1 MSFEKRGLFTS
12 VNETEFSNYIK
23 TGYFDEPDSNIKI
36 ALYRVS
42 FSIITMISMISLAY
56 FYKLRNS
63 YIIRQRNF
71 TLTFIGGIAAYINV
85 FLDFLPQFKKVPCSL
100 NVFSEN
106 FINPLVYFIF
116 LSRCIRIILFYH
128 FNIFKV
134 SSFKKIKELDNYDI
148 SVEPNKYLPNMTKK
162 INKIITAV
170 IITPTIISVLS
181 TIFIYN
187 YFIDE
192 LSQECKLSEPI
203 DTLLQFK
210 SNKGR
215 KLYCVFQVFGVL
227 YIIIS
232 SFNAYFLYHIK
243 DSNKYGMKFE
253 CFTVS
258 ILIIIANAISI
269 FLQCVASGG
278 HEFDIVKYRPPRFV
292 LTLFNYTKGG
302 KILYTNVIIY
312 MIFVS
317 ITLPVIQYFKM
328 KTVKNDYFQDPMS
341 SIQYFYKILNNPSL
355 VEELRDI
362 AVKEFSVENVLFWEN
377 YQILQK
383 MVYQYQTEYA
393 RAKEL
398 GDEKMIDQIL
408 SQYDFEGY
416 YKEQIRNYAYL
427 KMNVFTYDPN
437 MRVPKEILPYYT
449 SFYSMFIDFN
459 GLAVVNISG
468 NTVKKIYNEMATYPT
483 VGIFDEA
490 KNEIV
495 ENMYRSIY
503 PILLKNNRKYIEDTI
518 C

>member
-1 MSFEKRGLFTS
+1 
-12 VNETEFSNYIK
+12 
-23 TGYFDEPDSNIKI
+23 
-36 ALYRVS
+36 
-42 FSIITMISMISLAY
+42 
-56 FYKLRNS
+56 
-63 YIIRQRNF
+63 
-71 TLTFIGGIAAYINV
+71 
-85 FLDFLPQFKKVPCSL
+85 
-100 NVFSEN
+100 
-106 FINPLVYFIF
+106 
-116 LSRCIRIILFYH
+116 
-128 FNIFKV
+128 
-134 SSFKKIKELDNYDI
+134 
-148 SVEPNKYLPNMTKK
+148 
-162 INKIITAV
+162 
-170 IITPTIISVLS
+170 
-181 TIFIYN
+181 
-187 YFIDE
+187 
-192 LSQECKLSEPI
+192 
-203 DTLLQFK
+203 
-210 SNKGR
+210 
-215 KLYCVFQVFGVL
+215 
-227 YIIIS
+227 
-232 SFNAYFLYHIK
+232 
-243 DSNKYGMKFE
+243 
-253 CFTVS
+253 
-258 ILIIIANAISI
+258 
-269 FLQCVASGG
+269 
-278 HEFDIVKYRPPRFV
+278 
-292 LTLFNYTKGG
+292 
-302 KILYTNVIIY
+302 
-312 MIFVS
+312 
-317 ITLPVIQYFKM
+317 
-328 KTVKNDYFQDPMS
+328 MS

-437 MRVPKEILPYYT
+437 MRVPKEILQYYT